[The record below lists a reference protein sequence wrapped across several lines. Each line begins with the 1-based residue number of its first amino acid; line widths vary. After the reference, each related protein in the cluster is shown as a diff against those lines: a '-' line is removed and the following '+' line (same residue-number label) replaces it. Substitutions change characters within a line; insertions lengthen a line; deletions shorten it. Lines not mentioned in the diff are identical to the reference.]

1 MKPLHTLNDGETV
14 VVDLTTGTILGTNL
28 MAAPWPE
35 SQEEQEILLADASY
49 AVFYAQQNGVNL
61 LTASDSLGHLSEAQR
76 ERENKM
82 SVTEEVVQADSSDTK
97 IQELNHRIAEMEET
111 LSFQR
116 ATNEST
122 RNMYNNFRTN
132 VREVIKNLVDE
143 EEISHSQGNEILD
156 ELGLD
161 KLVIR
166 KAVRFQVDVVVY
178 AEFEGPGDEMDT
190 EELKECFDVREAT
203 YSVPE
208 GWSIDS
214 VDVEDS
220 RYESESDN

>member
-1 MKPLHTLNDGETV
+1 
-14 VVDLTTGTILGTNL
+14 
-28 MAAPWPE
+28 
-35 SQEEQEILLADASY
+35 
-49 AVFYAQQNGVNL
+49 
-61 LTASDSLGHLSEAQR
+61 
-76 ERENKM
+76 M

-97 IQELNHRIAEMEET
+97 IQELNYRISEMEET
-111 LSFQR
+111 LAFQR
-116 ATNEST
+116 ATNESA

-156 ELGLD
+156 GLGLD
-161 KLVIR
+161 RMVIR
-166 KAVRFQVDVVVY
+166 KAVRFTVEVVVF
-178 AEFEGPGDEMDT
+178 ADFEGPEDEMDT
-190 EELKECFDVREAT
+190 EDLKECFDVREAT